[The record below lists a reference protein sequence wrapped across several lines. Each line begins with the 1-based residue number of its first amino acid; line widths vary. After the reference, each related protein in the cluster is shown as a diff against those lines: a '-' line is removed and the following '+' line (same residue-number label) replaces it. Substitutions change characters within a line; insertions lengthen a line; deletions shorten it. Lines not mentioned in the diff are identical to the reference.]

1 MTDDPSYLTAAQT
14 AAALGVTLP
23 TLYAYVSRGLIA
35 SEPMPGEPRARR
47 YRREEVQRLQ
57 SRQELRRHP
66 ETAAP
71 RALAWGEPVL
81 DSALTLIDGRRLYY
95 RGRDA
100 VELSRRLSVEQVA
113 ALLWTDDEG
122 AAAELFADA
131 PSAASSW
138 AASHPGRGVD
148 VRRLGV
154 ANGRT
159 RHASAGRATAAKG
172 RAEGARSVRTAVA
185 SERGGKARGS
195 RATDFSTVRAAR
207 DLSPVE
213 RLQVWLPLA
222 GAEDDAAWDLRPHAV
237 ARCGARILTGAA
249 AVIAG
254 RPLHADGI
262 AATLASGWRPRGR
275 GARAALS
282 PALTLC
288 ADHELNV
295 STFAARCAASA
306 EATPWDAV
314 AAGLAALKGRR
325 HGGESFRM
333 EALLRAAA
341 AGSGR
346 DRAATAVS
354 EWLRSGERLPGFG
367 HRLYPAG
374 DPRAAELL
382 ALAERAAPAS
392 PALRRAQALRTAVR
406 ELTGELPNLDFGIAA
421 LAAALRLPAGA
432 PQAIFALGRT
442 IGWIAHAIE
451 EYGRGALIRPR
462 ARYVGPPPQTPA
474 AS

>member
-1 MTDDPSYLTAAQT
+1 MNATTMAADPAYLTAAQT

-23 TLYAYVSRGLIA
+23 TLYAYVSRGLLA
-35 SEPMPGEPRARR
+35 SEAVPGDPRARR
-47 YRREEVQRLQ
+47 YRREDVERLQ
-57 SRQELRRHP
+57 ARQELRRHP
-66 ETAAP
+66 EKAAP

-81 DSALTLIDGRRLYY
+81 DSALTLIDGQRLYY

-100 VELSRRLSVEQVA
+100 VELSRRLSLEQVA
-113 ALLWTDDEG
+113 ALLWTSDE
-122 AAAELFADA
+122 AAARELFASAVGAEAHEAATSVIARGEAPWRSRPSRLLRRSAPRNDGK
-131 PSAASSW
+131 PSAI
-138 AASHPGRGVD
+138 GV
-148 VRRLGV
+148 VRP
-154 ANGRT
+154 
-159 RHASAGRATAAKG
+159 
-172 RAEGARSVRTAVA
+172 
-185 SERGGKARGS
+185 
-195 RATDFSTVRAAR
+195 
-207 DLSPVE
+207 LSPVE
-213 RLQVWLPLA
+213 RIQAWLPIA
-222 GAEDDAAWDLRPHAV
+222 GAGDDAAWDLRAPAV
-237 ARCGARILTGAA
+237 ARCGARILAGAT
-249 AVIAG
+249 AVVAN
-254 RPLHADGI
+254 RELHNGGLV
-262 AATLASGWRPRGR
+262 ATLAAGWNPRGR

-282 PALTLC
+282 AALILC

-333 EALLRAAA
+333 DGLLRAVAAEAPGPTGAA
-341 AGSGR
+341 A
-346 DRAATAVS
+346 AVS
-354 EWLRSGERLPGFG
+354 TWLRSGERLPGFG

-382 ALAERAAPAS
+382 ALAERAAPGS
-392 PALRRAQALRTAVR
+392 PALRRVQALRAAVR

-462 ARYVGPPPQTPA
+462 ARYVGAPPQAPLP
-474 AS
+474 S

>member
-1 MTDDPSYLTAAQT
+1 MADDPAYLTAQQT

-23 TLYAYVSRGLIA
+23 TLYAYVSRGLIG
-35 SEPMPGEPRARR
+35 SESVPGEPRARR
-47 YRREEVQRLQ
+47 YRREEVERLQ
-57 SRQELRRHP
+57 ARQELRRHP
-66 ETAAP
+66 EQAAP

-113 ALLWTDDEG
+113 ALLWTGDE
-122 AAAELFADA
+122 AAASELFAAAGQAEDGAAISSAIA
-131 PSAASSW
+131 P
-138 AASHPGRGVD
+138 
-148 VRRLGV
+148 L
-154 ANGRT
+154 
-159 RHASAGRATAAKG
+159 
-172 RAEGARSVRTAVA
+172 
-185 SERGGKARGS
+185 
-195 RATDFSTVRAAR
+195 
-207 DLSPVE
+207 LSPVE
-213 RLQVWLPLA
+213 RLQAWLPLA
-222 GAEDDAAWDLRPHAV
+222 GAADDAAWDLRPQAV
-237 ARCGARILTGAA
+237 ARCGARILAGAT

-254 RPLHADGI
+254 HPLHQEGI
-262 AATLASGWRPRGR
+262 ATTLAVGWRARGR
-275 GARAALS
+275 RARAALS
-282 PALTLC
+282 AALTLC

-333 EALLRAAA
+333 DALLRAVAA
-341 AGSGR
+341 EGSSPTA
-346 DRAATAVS
+346 AATAIS
-354 EWLRSGERLPGFG
+354 AWLRSGERLPGFG

-382 ALAERAAPAS
+382 DLAERAASAS
-392 PALRRAQALRTAVR
+392 PALRRAQALRDAVR

-451 EYGRGALIRPR
+451 EYGRNALIRPR
-462 ARYVGPPPQTPA
+462 ARYVGPPPQSPPT
-474 AS
+474 S

>member
-1 MTDDPSYLTAAQT
+1 MSEDSCTDDERRAVAEDAAFLTAQQT

-35 SEPMPGEPRARR
+35 SEPVPGEPRARR
-47 YRREEVQRLQ
+47 YRREEVERLQ
-57 SRQELRRHP
+57 ARQELRRHP
-66 ETAAP
+66 EKAAP

-113 ALLWTDDEG
+113 ALLWTGDE
-122 AAAELFADA
+122 AAADELFAE
-131 PSAASSW
+131 AA
-138 AASHPGRGVD
+138 G
-148 VRRLGV
+148 
-154 ANGRT
+154 
-159 RHASAGRATAAKG
+159 TAA
-172 RAEGARSVRTAVA
+172 
-185 SERGGKARGS
+185 
-195 RATDFSTVRAAR
+195 AADPR
-207 DLSPVE
+207 LSPVE
-213 RLQVWLPLA
+213 RLQAWLPLA
-222 GAEDDAAWDLRPHAV
+222 GATDDAAWDLRSPAV
-237 ARCGARILTGAA
+237 ARCGARILAGAA

-254 RPLHADGI
+254 RPLHGAGI
-262 AATLASGWRPRGR
+262 AATLAAGWRPRGR

-282 PALTLC
+282 AALALC

-333 EALLRAAA
+333 DALLRAVAA
-341 AGSGR
+341 AGTAKNA
-346 DRAATAVS
+346 AATAVS
-354 EWLRSGERLPGFG
+354 AWLRSGERLPGFG

-382 ALAERAAPAS
+382 SRAQSAAPSS
-392 PALRRAQALRTAVR
+392 PALRRAQELRDAVR

-462 ARYVGPPPQTPA
+462 ARYVGPPPQLSSAPTPPQA
-474 AS
+474 AQRSRDQ